1 MKFPFS
7 LLTGKLGL
15 AETSSLV
22 TAPSSAESAAN
33 FFFGREAS
41 TGPRRRQGRI
51 PTVSISSG
59 TDGSNPAPSTAES
72 AAMKGSRRDPVAH
85 QCPLVMTRQFV
96 NHDERQAYANRSKI
110 SGE

>member
-22 TAPSSAESAAN
+22 T
-33 FFFGREAS
+33 
-41 TGPRRRQGRI
+41 
-51 PTVSISSG
+51 
-59 TDGSNPAPSTAES
+59 APSTAES

-96 NHDERQAYANRSKI
+96 NHDERRAYANRSKI